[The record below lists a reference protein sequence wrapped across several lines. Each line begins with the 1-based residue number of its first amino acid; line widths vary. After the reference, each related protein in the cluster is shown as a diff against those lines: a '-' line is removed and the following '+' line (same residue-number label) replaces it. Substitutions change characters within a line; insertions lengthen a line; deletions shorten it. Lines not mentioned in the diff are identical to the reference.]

1 MNRLK
6 KLGISII
13 FFIGLILISNKVNA
27 TSITISPSEPKVGDE
42 VKITVT
48 VPNVHTSSVTAD
60 VTGVVSGKIKVVDG
74 SLAGQVNTYSN
85 SATFKCEKEG
95 NINVKVS
102 SDSSAVL
109 NGQYVDVA
117 AQKSVTVKAK
127 DASSSDSN
135 NSGNGTTG
143 GNTTASKSTEARLSK
158 LGIRPKEYDFNG
170 FSKNPDKENWDA
182 GEVPNNVTEIEV
194 YATAKA
200 GSKAKVAGTGKVS
213 LKEGNNTVKVTVTAE
228 AGNTK
233 TYTLTIKRRTAD
245 EENAQTQVSSDA
257 TLKSLGIRPDKYDFS
272 GFKKDKTQYSVQVPK
287 DVEEVEVYAEAT
299 SDKAKV
305 TGTGKTQLK
314 NGKNTVVVQVTAEN
328 GTTQTY
334 TIEVTRGEKDATA
347 TTSSKDGFGLSS
359 LEINGLTLNPSFKTG
374 TYEYKVE
381 LKEDIDSLDIRTIAT
396 DDDTT
401 VEIYGNEGLSLG
413 ENTITILV
421 RNEKENKT
429 ATYQIIVNKE
439 LSEEE
444 KVSWLKPSTWGKEEI
459 IKIIIIAVLIIL
471 IVIAIILKVKISKEK
486 NEEED
491 LEFPGGEELDKALA
505 EHQVLSET
513 AEMQI
518 NSGLEDA
525 NNIADTESKN
535 ETGFDGTN
543 YIEDIARSKNYKID
557 YQNDKINNNISRKK
571 GKHF

>member
-1 MNRLK
+1 MNKLK
-6 KLGISII
+6 KIGISII
-13 FFIGLILISNKVNA
+13 FFIGLILISNKVSA

-95 NINVKVS
+95 NINVQIS

-109 NGQYVDVA
+109 NGQYVDVS
-117 AQKSVTVKAK
+117 AQKLVTVKAK
-127 DASSSDSN
+127 DTTLSDSN
-135 NSGNGTTG
+135 NSGTTG
-143 GNTTASKSTEARLSK
+143 DTTTSKSQEARLK
-158 LGIRPKEYDFNG
+158 NLGIKPNDFSGFKRDTLEY
-170 FSKNPDKENWDA
+170 SV
-182 GEVPNNVTEIEV
+182 EVPNNVSKVNV
-194 YATAKA
+194 YATPLD
-200 GSKAKVAGTGKVS
+200 SNAKVTGTGDVT
-213 LKEGNNTVKVTVTAE
+213 LKEGESKRVTVTVTAE

-257 TLKSLGIRPDKYDFS
+257 SLKSLGIRPDKYDFS

-314 NGKNTVVVQVTAEN
+314 NGKNTVVIQVTAEN

-347 TTSSKDGFGLSS
+347 TTSSKDEFGLSS

-518 NSGLEDA
+518 NSGLEDT

>member
-1 MNRLK
+1 MKNTVK
-6 KLGISII
+6 NII
-13 FFIGLILISNKVNA
+13 LMLIFIFTINICNNVSLATVSMSVTSNKSEVNPGE
-27 TSITISPSEPKVGDE
+27 TFTVTIKVSGGEGYVNISAENGNVDKTYE
-42 VKITVT
+42 WIGNNSLTVNCTAGSSGTVKI
-48 VPNVHTSSVTAD
+48 N
-60 VTGVVSGKIKVVDG
+60 VSGTIADSDTANDEKKSGSVSVNIK
-74 SLAGQVNTYSN
+74 SANTSN
-85 SATFKCEKEG
+85 E
-95 NINVKVS
+95 NN
-102 SDSSAVL
+102 
-109 NGQYVDVA
+109 
-117 AQKSVTVKAK
+117 
-127 DASSSDSN
+127 SN
-135 NSGNGTTG
+135 NGSTG
-143 GNTTASKSTEARLSK
+143 GNTTASKSKEARLSK

-182 GEVPNNVTEIEV
+182 GEVPNSVTEIEV

-213 LKEGNNTVKVTVTAE
+213 LKEGNNTIKVTVTAE

-233 TYTLTIKRRTAD
+233 TYSLTIKRKAAD
-245 EENAQTQVSSDA
+245 EENAQTQGDSDA
-257 TLKSLGIRPDKYDFS
+257 SLKSLGIKPEKYDFS

-287 DVEEVEVYAEAT
+287 DVEEIEVYAEAT
-299 SDKAKV
+299 SNKAKV

-314 NGKNTVVVQVTAEN
+314 NGKNTIVVQVTAEN

-334 TIEVTRGEKDATA
+334 TIEVTRGDSGTTA
-347 TTSSKDGFGLSS
+347 TTNSKDEFGLSS
-359 LEINGLTLNPSFKTG
+359 LEINGLTLNPSFETG
-374 TYEYKVE
+374 IYEYKVD
-381 LKEDIDSLDIRTIAT
+381 LKEDLDSLDIATIAT

-401 VEIYGNEGLSLG
+401 VEIYGNEGFSLG

-421 RNEKENKT
+421 RNEKEDKT
-429 ATYQIIVNKE
+429 ATYQIIVNKS

-444 KVSWLKPSTWGKEEI
+444 KMSWLKPSTWGKEEI

-471 IVIAIILKVKISKEK
+471 IVIAIILKVKIAKEK

-513 AEMQI
+513 AEMQTDLD
-518 NSGLEDA
+518 SESE
-525 NNIADTESKN
+525 DTEKEEYKTEN
-535 ETGFDGTN
+535 EFDGTN

-557 YQNDKINNNISRKK
+557 YQNDKTTDNSSSRKK

>member
-127 DASSSDSN
+127 DASSDSN

-143 GNTTASKSTEARLSK
+143 SNTTASKSTEARLK
-158 LGIRPKEYDFNG
+158 NLGIKPNDFNG
-170 FSKNPDKENWDA
+170 FKRDKTDYSV
-182 GEVPNNVTEIEV
+182 EVPNNVSKVNV
-194 YATAKA
+194 YATPLD
-200 GSKAKVAGTGKVS
+200 SKAKVTGTGDVS
-213 LKEGNNTVKVTVTAE
+213 LNEGESKKVAITVTAE

-233 TYTLTIKRRTAD
+233 TYSLTIKRKAAD
-245 EENAQTQVSSDA
+245 EADTQTQGDSDA
-257 TLKSLGIRPDKYDFS
+257 SLKSLGIKPEKYDFS

-287 DVEEVEVYAEAT
+287 DVEEIEVYAEAT

-314 NGKNTVVVQVTAEN
+314 NGKNTIVVQVTAEN

-334 TIEVTRGEKDATA
+334 TIEVTRGDSGTTA
-347 TTSSKDGFGLSS
+347 TTNSKDEFGLSS
-359 LEINGLTLNPSFKTG
+359 LEINGLTLNPSFETG
-374 TYEYKVE
+374 IYEYKVD
-381 LKEDIDSLDIRTIAT
+381 LKEDLDSLDIATIAT

-429 ATYQIIVNKE
+429 ATYQIIVNKS

-444 KVSWLKPSTWGKEEI
+444 KMSWLKPSTWGREEI
-459 IKIIIIAVLIIL
+459 IKIIIIVVLIIL
-471 IVIAIILKVKISKEK
+471 IVIAIILKIKIAKEK

-513 AEMQI
+513 AEMQTD
-518 NSGLEDA
+518 SESEDTE
-525 NNIADTESKN
+525 NIKDIADTEKEEN
-535 ETGFDGTN
+535 KTEFDGTN

-557 YQNDKINNNISRKK
+557 YQNDETDNSNSRKR